1 MPKEAS
7 ELSSLTF
14 IDNPVVS
21 GREDRYA
28 TVEIKV
34 ESVLESWRLSLFSY
48 EWVLPDGRIRDLS
61 ELPPAE
67 QPKRTAVE
75 DSLKSKKPLEKPV
88 LGIGL
93 LENVEIGSGRATFLT
108 LAAHGCKTLPVHIPK
123 SNIKEFARYTV

>member
-1 MPKEAS
+1 MPKGNGD
-7 ELSSLTF
+7 LSGLMF
-14 IDNPVVS
+14 IDNPVVN

-28 TVEIKV
+28 TIEIKV
-34 ESVLESWRLSLFSY
+34 DSVLESWRMSLFSY

-67 QPKRTAVE
+67 QPKRAAVE
-75 DSLKSKKPLEKPV
+75 EHLKRKAPLEKPV

-123 SNIKEFARYTV
+123 SNIKEFARFAV